1 MKFES
6 ILQYFWPALS
16 DNWTWKFGRN
26 KSGCF
31 TQVVGNVLIK
41 VSSLSAG
48 FELTFFSGVYGTC
61 ISNNLWYGG
70 EAKGLI
76 GISGIFIGVGE
87 ILGKSSWKFCGNGH
101 GSR

>member
-1 MKFES
+1 M
-6 ILQYFWPALS
+6 
-16 DNWTWKFGRN
+16 
-26 KSGCF
+26 
-31 TQVVGNVLIK
+31 LIK
-41 VSSLSAG
+41 ASSLSAG

-87 ILGKSSWKFCGNGH
+87 ILGKSS
-101 GSR
+101 